1 MTKIEKKL
9 LDFLASHRMLLGY
22 VVVTALNLFLRKI
35 AVWWSVEGVEYYY
48 DGHAHMVQ
56 GQLWWSL
63 MRFGMNFPIL
73 PVHFMKWV
81 SAFGDFAMAA
91 AGAMALSK
99 GIGASGKKGSGSPEK
114 GLVFYSVILIM
125 PFTLLRGIVWSMTDS
140 LGIACFIWAHAFAGD
155 RKWAKVLAY
164 AAGVLFCPALIL
176 ALCFEAAYK
185 ASKEGPVLCTAAL
198 GAVIAGSLGAVNG
211 FGFWQGVLGQVNFL
225 TFDPLTGASFED
237 GTSWMLSQMWIY
249 CLPVS
254 VLGIYKVTAGSK

>member
-9 LDFLASHRMLLGY
+9 LVFLASHRVLFGY

-63 MRFGMNFPIL
+63 MKFGMNFPIL

-81 SAFGDFAMAA
+81 AAFGDFAMAA
-91 AGAMALSK
+91 VGARALSK
-99 GIGASGKKGSGSPEK
+99 CFSKER
-114 GLVFYSVILIM
+114 GLVFYAVVLIM
-125 PFTLLRGIVWSMTDS
+125 PFTFLRGIAWSMTDS
-140 LGIACFIWAHAFAGD
+140 LGIACFIWAHAFAED

-185 ASKEGPVLCTAAL
+185 ASKAGLVLCAAAL
-198 GAVIAGSLGAVNG
+198 AAVIAGILGAVND
-211 FGFWQGVLGQVNFL
+211 FGFWHGVLGQVNFL

-249 CLPVS
+249 SMPVS
-254 VLGIYKVTAGSK
+254 VWGIYKMIGKADS

>member
-9 LDFLASHRMLLGY
+9 LDFLAAHRVLLGY
-22 VVVTALNLFLRKI
+22 VVVTILNLFLRKI
-35 AVWWSVEGVEYYY
+35 AVWWSVEGIEYYY

-81 SAFGDFAMAA
+81 AAFGDFAMAA
-91 AGAMALSK
+91 VGARALSK
-99 GIGASGKKGSGSPEK
+99 RLSKER
-114 GLVFYSVILIM
+114 GLVFYAVVLIM

-140 LGIACFIWAHAFAGD
+140 LGIACFIWAHAFAEG
-155 RKWAKVLAY
+155 RRWANALAY

-176 ALCFEAAYK
+176 ALSFEAAYK
-185 ASKEGPVLCTAAL
+185 ASKAGPVLCAAAL
-198 GAVIAGSLGAVNG
+198 AAVIAGILGAVNG

-254 VLGIYKVTAGSK
+254 VLGIYRMIGKADS

>member
-9 LDFLASHRMLLGY
+9 LDFLASHRVLLGY

-91 AGAMALSK
+91 IGASALSK
-99 GIGASGKKGSGSPEK
+99 RFSKER
-114 GLVFYSVILIM
+114 GLVFYAVVLIM
-125 PFTLLRGIVWSMTDS
+125 PFTFLRGIVWSMTDS
-140 LGIACFIWAHAFAGD
+140 LGIACFIWAHAFAGN
-155 RKWAKVLAY
+155 RKWSKTLAY
-164 AAGVLFCPALIL
+164 AAGALCCPALIL

-185 ASKEGPVLCTAAL
+185 ASKAGPVLGAAAL
-198 GAVIAGSLGAVNG
+198 AAVIAGILGAVNG

-254 VLGIYKVTAGSK
+254 VWGIYKMIGKADS